1 MYKPSIFKQDE
12 PMKPILHPMLLKAV
26 IYTLKLNSLELT
38 EGFGKEEGR
47 VEAVCPSAPWLS
59 WKYLEIK
66 TPDFAKRQ
74 VAPPG
79 QRLL

>member
-47 VEAVCPSAPWLS
+47 VEAVCPSAP
-59 WKYLEIK
+59 
-66 TPDFAKRQ
+66 
-74 VAPPG
+74 
-79 QRLL
+79 